1 MKKGQMKIGKDMFFF
16 SFSNFETNPKIKG
29 IFSLSLKGE
38 ETNSHS
44 TSTDALKVAF
54 WSSFPKTS

>member
-1 MKKGQMKIGKDMFFF
+1 MKIGKAMFFF

-44 TSTDALKVAF
+44 TSNDTLKVAF

>member
-1 MKKGQMKIGKDMFFF
+1 MKKGQMKIGKAMFFF

-44 TSTDALKVAF
+44 TSNDTLKVAF

>member
-1 MKKGQMKIGKDMFFF
+1 MKIGKDMFFF

>member
-1 MKKGQMKIGKDMFFF
+1 MKIGKDMFFF

-29 IFSLSLKGE
+29 IFSLSLNGE